1 MLIVYNVVALPADN
15 FPSRSISSLAPRNST
30 CLFIRALA
38 SPPSR
43 SSALCSS
50 LSRSRSR
57 SHAEGRLHFP
67 IICFGS
73 FKRTPRVRAHES
85 PFHAALRQRARRSLW
100 VPGVLPLPAY
110 EVSRRAVH
118 DVLCAHALPH
128 ARHGSPITAK
138 MRPLMP
144 LLLEIASHR
153 EPGWTRLPCYP
164 PFQST

>member
-1 MLIVYNVVALPADN
+1 MLIVCNVIALPADN
-15 FPSRSISSLAPRNST
+15 FPSLSISSLAPRNST
-30 CLFIRALA
+30 CLLIRALS

-57 SHAEGRLHFP
+57 SHTEGRLHFP

-73 FKRTPRVRAHES
+73 FKRTPRVRAHQS

-110 EVSRRAVH
+110 KVCDEVSRRAVH
-118 DVLCAHALPH
+118 DVSRAHALPTRS
-128 ARHGSPITAK
+128 AWVPDNGEDATPDAATA
-138 MRPLMP
+138 
-144 LLLEIASHR
+144 
-153 EPGWTRLPCYP
+153 
-164 PFQST
+164 